1 MAIYTSGS
9 SVGGFFLVVGLSKHW
24 KGLLPREL
32 TSLVLYFVARGRRRF
47 VMLPVFHD
55 GKI

>member
-47 VMLPVFHD
+47 VMLPVFPD